1 MINYYKKNFLYILIF
16 ILLPNNVF
24 AVGSIATIDL
34 NMILNE
40 SNSGK
45 KVLSNIQKFKSKN
58 ISQIDNKQKKLKVLE
73 VEIENQKNL
82 LSKEDLNLK
91 LINFKKEIN
100 EFRLFQN
107 KLKNEFNIKK
117 NTEIKNFFEKINPT
131 IQKYMEESDI
141 GILIDKK
148 NIYIANNSNDITST
162 ILKIMD

>member
-162 ILKIMD
+162 ILKILD

>member
-107 KLKNEFNIKK
+107 KLANEFNIKK

>member
-1 MINYYKKNFLYILIF
+1 MFNYYKKNFLFILIF

-24 AVGSIATIDL
+24 AIGSIATIDL

-45 KVLSNIQKFKSKN
+45 KVLSNIEKFRSKN
-58 ISQIDNKQKKLKVLE
+58 ISKIDNKQKKLKVLE
-73 VEIENQKNL
+73 DEIENQKNL

-107 KLKNEFNIKK
+107 KLANEFNMKK
-117 NTEIKNFFEKINPT
+117 NTEIKNFFKKINPT
-131 IQKYMEESDI
+131 IQKYMQKSDI